1 MNTGILEKLNKEY
14 KSLLAGMGIGQK
26 PANFIGLDIGSRHF
40 RAVRIKKTG
49 DKFLVQDTLVD
60 SIEKLG
66 DFPVKMAVKDE
77 EEVCVNLN
85 PEGVIIKRLNIPVMP
100 HEEIESARRWELKE
114 GIDFDIDKAKIR
126 FNVLGEKETEDGAKK
141 IEMIAFVYQEPGVES
156 RVKQLKEI
164 GLNVQNVA
172 PLDFALA
179 GYLSNSKIIP
189 ENEKAAVVD
198 IGGARTS
205 ISIVEKGK
213 VYFTREIAA
222 GGDNITEAM
231 TGVIMSEKG
240 RIELSKEDAENTKR
254 EYGIP
259 KDIKMLAM
267 IRPVLERLTN
277 QIRSSLEY
285 CESQFSCVV
294 LKKIILAGNGSKLKG
309 LAEYL
314 HKEAG
319 LEVIT
324 ILPET
329 AGAIGLVL
337 NIGSDLNMLPE
348 KFRSEDRKALKRFS
362 VTMAAII
369 LGGILLFSYAL
380 LCIQAMNLKK
390 GAEIQKQ
397 HWDNLMEIKALKD
410 KIIAYNSAI
419 DIVSLN
425 GINAGNIMKQVSNI
439 IFSNI
444 ALDRFTIDTKEPNIR
459 IGGAALKQDS
469 LTEFMSRLESN
480 PLFQNVKLSFSEK
493 SQASGSPDASTFEI
507 TANTAKK

>member
-1 MNTGILEKLNKEY
+1 MDSMIEKLKKEY
-14 KSLLAGMGIGQK
+14 KLLLSGMGIGLR

-49 DKFLVQDTLVD
+49 DGFSVSDTLIG
-60 SIEKLG
+60 SIEELG
-66 DFPVKMAVKDE
+66 DFPVKMAVKD

-85 PEGVIIKRLNIPVMP
+85 PEGVIIKRLRIPLMP
-100 HEEIESARRWELKE
+100 HEEIESALKWELKE

-141 IEMIAFVYQEPGVES
+141 IELIAFAYQEPGVES
-156 RVKQLKEI
+156 RVRQLKEI

-198 IGGARTS
+198 IGSVKTS

-231 TGVIMSEKG
+231 TGVIISENG
-240 RIELSKEDAENTKR
+240 RVELSKEDAENMKK

-267 IRPVLERLTN
+267 IRPVLERLAG
-277 QIRSSLEY
+277 QIKSSLEY
-285 CESQFSCVV
+285 YEQRFHEAGV
-294 LKKIILAGNGSKLKG
+294 KKIILAGNGSRLKG
-309 LAEYL
+309 LREYIV
-314 HKEAG
+314 KETG
-319 LEVIT
+319 REVLA
-324 ILPET
+324 ILPEE
-329 AGAIGLVL
+329 AVAIGLAL
-337 NIGSDLNMLPE
+337 SMELSLNMLPE
-348 KFRSEDRKALKRFS
+348 KFRSEDQKALKRFS
-362 VTMAAII
+362 VTMAVII

-380 LCIQAMNLKK
+380 LYIQVINLKK

-425 GINAGNIMKQVSNI
+425 GINAGNIMKETSNI

-459 IGGAALKQDS
+459 IGGVALKHDS
-469 LTEFMSRLESN
+469 LTEFMSKLESN